1 MGSWTRPH
9 TQVRLHGHQAAAS
22 DDDPRRSSHRDH
34 DAHGGIRGAHAA
46 DRSGRGWHPIG
57 SSFRTTTMARF
68 TGAPLPEERDTM
80 TTDTQASH
88 DVDRRVRRPH
98 AWVWASIAGIVSAAA
113 LLAVAEALA
122 AIFARSASPVLA
134 VGSFIVD
141 IVPRPLK
148 ELAIT
153 VFGEADKIALLAGVG
168 LGAAVAAA
176 VAGVLQYRFRPV
188 GAILIGIGGALATAA
203 ILTRAGAGA
212 LAWLP
217 PVVGTVV
224 GVLLLVLLVGRL
236 RRWVA
241 SATEGDAAGAAV
253 DRRGFFIF
261 SGIVALSAVVVGV
274 GARVVNA
281 ATASVAA
288 ARDALRIPSPRTTVA
303 LPEGAE
309 LDVPGIT
316 PLITPNADFYRVDTA
331 LTVPNVDP
339 TTWRLVIDGMVDQQ
353 VELSFDDLVAMGL
366 DEYGVTLTCV
376 SNEVGGG
383 LVGNAIWT
391 GVPIRDVLRMAG
403 PQSGADMVLS
413 ESVDGY
419 TASTPLASLTDDGL
433 DAIFAVAMNGEPL
446 PFEHGFPVRM
456 VVPGLYGYV
465 SATKWVTR
473 LTVTTFAEDEAYWTP
488 RGYSAEAPIKMSSR
502 VDTPKIGEPVAAGRV
517 PIAGMAW
524 AQPVGVQ
531 TVEVSIDDGDWQPAT
546 LSTPIN
552 DQSWVQWVLEWDA
565 TPGSHYIMV
574 RAIDRD
580 GNVQIQEPASIAPNG
595 SSGWQRTLV
604 TVR

>member
-1 MGSWTRPH
+1 
-9 TQVRLHGHQAAAS
+9 
-22 DDDPRRSSHRDH
+22 
-34 DAHGGIRGAHAA
+34 
-46 DRSGRGWHPIG
+46 
-57 SSFRTTTMARF
+57 
-68 TGAPLPEERDTM
+68 M
-80 TTDTQASH
+80 TTDTAARA
-88 DVDRRVRRPH
+88 DDAPTARRPR
-98 AWVWASIAGIVSAAA
+98 AWFWASLAGLVSAAA
-113 LLAVAEALA
+113 LLAVAELFAVLV
-122 AIFARSASPVLA
+122 ARSASPVLA

-141 IVPRPLK
+141 VVPRPLK
-148 ELAIT
+148 EFAIT
-153 VFGEADKIALLAGVG
+153 VFGEADKIALLVGVG

-176 VAGVLQYRFRPV
+176 VAGALQYRLRPV
-188 GAILIGIGGALATAA
+188 GAILLGAGGALATAA
-203 ILTRAGAGA
+203 IITRAGAGA

-217 PVVGTVV
+217 PVLGTVT
-224 GVLLLVLLVGRL
+224 GVALLVFLVRRL
-236 RRWVA
+236 RRWV
-241 SATEGDAAGAAV
+241 SAAAGDDATQAGV
-253 DRRGFFIF
+253 NRRGFFLL
-261 SGIVALSAVVVGV
+261 SGIAAATAVVVGV

-288 ARDALRIPSPRTTVA
+288 ARDALRLPSARSTVTV
-303 LPEGAE
+303 PEGAS
-309 LDVPGIT
+309 LDVSGLSPI
-316 PLITPNADFYRVDTA
+316 ITPNADFYRVDTA

-339 TTWRLVIDGMVDQQ
+339 STWRLRIEGMVDQPI
-353 VELSFDDLVAMGL
+353 ELSFEDLVGMGL

-391 GVPIRDVLRMAG
+391 GVPIRDILRMAG
-403 PQSGADMVLS
+403 PQADADMVLS

-419 TASTPLASLTDDGL
+419 TASTPLSSLTDDGL

-465 SATKWVTR
+465 SATKWVTK
-473 LTVTTFAEDEAYWTP
+473 LTVTRFDRDEAYWTP

-502 VDTPKIGEPVAAGRV
+502 VDTPKIGSPVSAGKV

-524 AQPVGVQ
+524 AQPIGVQ
-531 TVEVSIDDGDWQPAT
+531 AVEVSIDDGDWQQAT

-565 TPGSHYIMV
+565 QPGSHYITV
-574 RAIDRD
+574 RAVDKQ
-580 GNVQIQEPASIAPNG
+580 GNVQIQEPAAIAPNG

-604 TVR
+604 TVS

>member
-1 MGSWTRPH
+1 
-9 TQVRLHGHQAAAS
+9 
-22 DDDPRRSSHRDH
+22 
-34 DAHGGIRGAHAA
+34 
-46 DRSGRGWHPIG
+46 
-57 SSFRTTTMARF
+57 
-68 TGAPLPEERDTM
+68 M
-80 TTDTQASH
+80 TTATETRTDDSPT
-88 DVDRRVRRPH
+88 VRRPRG
-98 AWVWASIAGIVSAAA
+98 WFWASLAGLVSAAA
-113 LLAVAEALA
+113 LLAVAELFAVLV
-122 AIFARSASPVLA
+122 ARSASPVLA

-153 VFGEADKIALLAGVG
+153 VFGESDKIALLAGVG

-176 VAGVLQYRFRPV
+176 VAGILEYRFRFV
-188 GAILIGIGGALATAA
+188 GAVVLGIGGVLATAA
-203 ILTRAGAGA
+203 IVTRAGAGA

-217 PVVGTVV
+217 PVLGTVAGV
-224 GVLLLVLLVGRL
+224 VLLLILARRL
-236 RRWVA
+236 RRWA
-241 SATEGDAAGAAV
+241 AAAAADDAAAAGV
-253 DRRGFFIF
+253 NRRGFFLV
-261 SGIVALSAVVVGV
+261 SGIAAATAVVVGV

-288 ARDALRIPSPRTTVA
+288 ARDALRLPAARTTVTV
-303 LPEGAE
+303 PEGASF
-309 LDVPGIT
+309 DVPGLAPI
-316 PLITPNADFYRVDTA
+316 ITPNADFYRVDTA

-339 TTWRLVIDGMVDQQ
+339 STWRLSIEGMVDQPI
-353 VELSFDDLVAMGL
+353 ELSFDDLVNMGL

-391 GVPIRDVLRMAG
+391 GVPIRDVLRMAA
-403 PQSGADMVLS
+403 PQADADMVLS

-419 TASTPLASLTDDGL
+419 TASTPLSSLTDDGL

-465 SATKWVTR
+465 SATKWVTK
-473 LTVTTFAEDEAYWTP
+473 LTVTRFDQMEAYWTP

-502 VDTPKIGEPVAAGRV
+502 VDTPKIGTPIQAGRV

-524 AQPVGVQ
+524 AQPIGIER
-531 TVEVSIDDGDWQPAT
+531 VEVSIDDGEWQSAT

-552 DQSWVQWVLEWDA
+552 DQSWVQWMMEWDA
-565 TPGSHYIMV
+565 QPGSHYIAV
-574 RAIDRD
+574 RAVDKQ
-580 GNVQIQEPASIAPNG
+580 GNVQIQEPAAIAPNG

>member
-1 MGSWTRPH
+1 
-9 TQVRLHGHQAAAS
+9 
-22 DDDPRRSSHRDH
+22 
-34 DAHGGIRGAHAA
+34 
-46 DRSGRGWHPIG
+46 
-57 SSFRTTTMARF
+57 
-68 TGAPLPEERDTM
+68 M
-80 TTDTQASH
+80 TTDTETRTDESST
-88 DVDRRVRRPH
+88 VRRPH
-98 AWVWASIAGIVSAAA
+98 GWLWASLAGLVSAAA
-113 LLAVAEALA
+113 LLAVAELFAVLV
-122 AIFARSASPVLA
+122 ARSASPVLA
-134 VGSFIVD
+134 VGSVIVD

-153 VFGEADKIALLAGVG
+153 VFGESDKIALLVGVG

-176 VAGVLQYRFRPV
+176 IAGVLEYRFRFV
-188 GAILIGIGGALATAA
+188 GAVILGIGGVLATAA
-203 ILTRAGAGA
+203 IVTRAGAGA

-217 PVVGTVV
+217 PVLGTVAGV
-224 GVLLLVLLVGRL
+224 VLLLTLARRL

-241 SATEGDAAGAAV
+241 AAAADETTAAGV
-253 DRRGFFIF
+253 NRRGFFLV
-261 SGIVALSAVVVGV
+261 SGIAAATAVVVGV

-288 ARDALRIPSPRTTVA
+288 ARDALRLPTARTTVTI
-303 LPEGAE
+303 PDGASLE
-309 LDVPGIT
+309 VPGLAPI
-316 PLITPNADFYRVDTA
+316 ITPNSDFYRVDTA

-339 TTWRLVIDGMVDQQ
+339 STWRLSIDGMVDQPI
-353 VELSFDDLVAMGL
+353 ELSFDDLVNMGL

-391 GVPIRDVLRMAG
+391 GIPIRDVLRMAA
-403 PQSGADMVLS
+403 PQADADMVLS

-419 TASTPLASLTDDGL
+419 TASTPLSALTDDGL

-465 SATKWVTR
+465 SATKWVTK
-473 LTVTTFAEDEAYWTP
+473 LTVTRFDQDEAYWTP

-502 VDTPKIGEPVAAGRV
+502 VDTPKIGTPVSAGRV

-524 AQPVGVQ
+524 AQPVGIER
-531 TVEVSIDDGDWQPAT
+531 VEVSIDDGDWQSAT

-552 DQSWVQWVLEWDA
+552 DQSWVQWMVDWDA
-565 TPGSHYIMV
+565 QPGSHYITV
-574 RAIDRD
+574 RAVDKQ
-580 GNVQIQEPASIAPNG
+580 GNVQTQEQAAIAPNG